1 VEKER
6 MNHIKNHIDVFM
18 HNLFLRRMARIYKKP
33 FGKVTIEEV
42 KSNKH
47 LSDYMDFVRVKR

>member
-1 VEKER
+1 MK
-6 MNHIKNHIDVFM
+6 HIKNHIEVFM

-47 LSDYMDFVRVKR
+47 LYDYIDYVRVKR